1 MRLLTRS
8 NFAPESR
15 WLLNLRRT
23 FGSERFS
30 LDPPATS
37 RPGKEVWK
45 LPRILLDT
53 HFTIGETVMITADV
67 AHYLANVMRLKEGSP
82 FRAFNSRTGD
92 GGGEYLLKMDRPTQT
107 RRLKNIDVVHASV
120 VSQLREAGACAQLPV
135 CLFLAPIRR
144 AKMKLVLEKATE
156 LGVAAVG
163 VVQTALVQG
172 GNIDKWDTDAY
183 TRAMTEACEQ
193 SERLAVPHVSHTV
206 PVPLAQ
212 LLLQW
217 QKRKD
222 DGEFAQL
229 LMCRERV
236 SVEQGQGTPLL
247 TALLSAP
254 QDALLMMHGHKATT
268 LSSPP
273 KPPPFGL
280 LIGPEGGW
288 TNDELDLCNKH
299 SVVKMVSLGDSILRA
314 ETAALTALSIV
325 SSVVDHT
332 KCN

>member
-1 MRLLTRS
+1 MRLLARS
-8 NFAPESR
+8 NFVNGSG
-15 WLLNLRRT
+15 WLLNLRRV
-23 FGSERFS
+23 FSSERLS
-30 LDPPATS
+30 LDAKAS
-37 RPGKEVWK
+37 QEVWK
-45 LPRILLDT
+45 LPRIMLDT
-53 HFTIGETVMITADV
+53 HFTIGETVTITADL

-82 FRAFNSRTGD
+82 FRAFNSRTGE
-92 GGGEYLLKMDRPTQT
+92 GGGEYLLKMDRPNQT
-107 RRLKNIDVVHASV
+107 RRMKNLDVVHASV
-120 VSQLREAGACAQLPV
+120 VSQLREAGACAQLPA
-135 CLFLAPIRR
+135 CLYLAPIRR

-183 TRAMTEACEQ
+183 TRVMTEACEQ
-193 SERLAVPHVSHTV
+193 SERLALPHVPHTE

-217 QKRKD
+217 QERKD
-222 DGEFAQL
+222 DGEFVQL

-236 SVEQGQGTPLL
+236 SVEHGQGIPLL
-247 TALLSAP
+247 TALLNAP
-254 QDALLMMHGHKATT
+254 KEALLMHMHEATT
-268 LSSPP
+268 LPAQP

-288 TNDELDLCNKH
+288 TNDELDLCTRH
-299 SVVKMVSLGDSILRA
+299 SVVKMVSLGDSVLRA
-314 ETAALTALSIV
+314 ETAALAALSIF
-325 SSVVDHT
+325 SSAVDHT